1 MKKYLISIISCVL
14 VGLLMGKIIFEQYKS
29 NDTLTVST
37 ASISEEVYFFQ
48 TGVYSSLDNMKK
60 AMSNI
65 NSYAYILEDNKYY
78 VFLAITKNEENKE
91 KLKNYFNS
99 LSYNIYIKKITIDN
113 EAFLNTLNEY
123 DKLLKDAS
131 SNSDIKKINDAVLE
145 KYEELVNNG

>member
-29 NDTLTVST
+29 NDTLVVST
-37 ASISEEVYFFQ
+37 TSISEEVYFFQ

>member
-14 VGLLMGKIIFEQYKS
+14 VGLLMGRIIFEQYKS

-37 ASISEEVYFFQ
+37 TSISEEVYFFQ

>member
-37 ASISEEVYFFQ
+37 TSISEEVYFFQ

>member
-29 NDTLTVST
+29 NDTLAVST
-37 ASISEEVYFFQ
+37 TSISEEVYFFQ